1 MRSNLRD
8 DAMSGK
14 RGAPPAQASS
24 SVVTRTASLAD
35 LEPVLVLESKVFASD
50 RMSRRSV
57 RRFLVSPH
65 AVVLVA
71 EVEGRICGAAVV
83 LVRCT
88 SDVARLYSIAV
99 DPDCAGRGVG
109 CALLAAA
116 EDAACAR
123 DCLYLRLE
131 VHENNARA
139 IALYRKTGYREFGRL
154 HEYYQDRGHALRFE
168 KRLSP
173 QLASLARAPPYFH
186 QTTEFT
192 CGPACLLM
200 ALAWGDRAFTPSP
213 ATEFRL
219 WREATTIFMSN
230 GLGGCEPFG
239 MAVALKRRG
248 LSSEIFVSRPGPYFL
263 DTVRSAE
270 KRRVMRIAQE
280 DFVAEAKALGLPVHL
295 TNADESVAMPALDAG
310 AAAIVL
316 VSGYHMTPKGQPH
329 WVFVFGREDR
339 FVLVHDPAAT
349 RDELGRALAPET
361 YAVPW
366 GAFMRMTRCGRDH
379 LGATILIRKGVPS

>member
-8 DAMSGK
+8 DATSG
-14 RGAPPAQASS
+14 RRDRSPARTSS

-35 LEPVLVLESKVFASD
+35 LEPVLVLENKVFASD
-50 RMSRRSV
+50 RMSRRSM
-57 RRFLVSPH
+57 RRFLVSPQT
-65 AVVLVA
+65 VVLVA
-71 EVEGRICGAAVV
+71 EVEGCICGAAVV
-83 LVRCT
+83 LVRNT

-116 EDAACAR
+116 EDAASAR
-123 DCLYLRLE
+123 DCQYLRLE

-173 QLASLARAPPYFH
+173 RLASLARAPPYFH

-200 ALAWGDRAFTPSP
+200 ALAWGDHAFTPSP
-213 ATEFRL
+213 AMEFRL

-248 LSSEIFVSRPGPYFL
+248 LSSEIFVSQPGPYFL
-263 DTVRSAE
+263 GTVRSAE

-280 DFVAEAKALGLPVHL
+280 DFVKEAKALGLPVHL
-295 TNADESVAMPALDAG
+295 TNADESVVMAAVDAG

-316 VSGYHMTPKGQPH
+316 ISGRHMTPKGQPH

-339 FVLVHDPAAT
+339 FVLVHDPAPL
-349 RDELGRALAPET
+349 RDEHGRALAPET

-366 GAFMRMTRCGRDH
+366 GAFMRMTRYGRDH